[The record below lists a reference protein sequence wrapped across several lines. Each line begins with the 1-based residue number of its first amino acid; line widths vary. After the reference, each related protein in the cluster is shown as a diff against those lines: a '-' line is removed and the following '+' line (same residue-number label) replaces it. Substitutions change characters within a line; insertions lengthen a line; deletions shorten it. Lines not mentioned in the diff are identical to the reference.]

1 MKDIDNTIKG
11 LFLLILAVAG
21 NFVGETLGCKTQ
33 KLLSENMLAKHFVI
47 ILILYFAID
56 FTSEKLNTP
65 FDTFKLALIIYI
77 FFILFTK
84 INSQF
89 TLLILILLAFIY
101 VINGYINYYKKN
113 DKKNPIIKKLED
125 IKNLLYI
132 STMGFI
138 LLGFGLYFI
147 KQRRDYSKNWSTTK
161 FLFGTRKCKSV
172 K

>member
-1 MKDIDNTIKG
+1 MRDADNTIKG

-21 NFVGETLGCKTQ
+21 NFVAETLGCKTQ

-65 FDTFKLALIIYI
+65 FDTFKLALFIYT

-84 INSQF
+84 MNSQF
-89 TLLILILLAFIY
+89 TFLVLILLALIY
-101 VINGYINYYKKN
+101 VINGYIDYYKEN
-113 DKKNPIIKKLED
+113 DKNNPIIKKLED
-125 IKNLLYI
+125 VKKVLYVSI
-132 STMGFI
+132 MGSL